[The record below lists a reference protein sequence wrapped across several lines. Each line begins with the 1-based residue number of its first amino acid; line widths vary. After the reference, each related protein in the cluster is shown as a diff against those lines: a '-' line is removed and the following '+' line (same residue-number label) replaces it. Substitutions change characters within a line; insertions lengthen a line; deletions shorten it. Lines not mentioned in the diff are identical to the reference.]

1 MFFSSLAVGCAIL
14 LSGILSAYRFELRST
29 DIIWSTATYIKER
42 AMGERRNVSWCPAIS
57 SLQRVVGGK
66 WKIEILFYVAL
77 EDVRHFGE
85 LRRCLRGVSESTLS
99 RQLKELVADDFLERV
114 DYQEVP
120 PRVEYRL
127 TRRGESFKPLLQ
139 AMWDWSEA
147 EFEFSQAEAEQM
159 REARERLGVAQ
170 VR

>member
-1 MFFSSLAVGCAIL
+1 
-14 LSGILSAYRFELRST
+14 
-29 DIIWSTATYIKER
+29 
-42 AMGERRNVSWCPAIS
+42 
-57 SLQRVVGGK
+57 VVGGK

-127 TRRGESFKPLLQ
+127 TRRGESFRPLLQ

>member
-1 MFFSSLAVGCAIL
+1 MA
-14 LSGILSAYRFELRST
+14 E
-29 DIIWSTATYIKER
+29 ER
-42 AMGERRNVSWCPAIS
+42 KVNWCPAIS

-77 EDVRHFGE
+77 EDVHHFGE

-99 RQLKELVADDFLERV
+99 RQLKELVADGFLERV
-114 DYQEVP
+114 DFKEVP

-147 EFEFSQAEAEQM
+147 EFKFSQAEAEQM
-159 REARERLGVAQ
+159 REARTRLGVPQ
-170 VR
+170 VS

>member
-1 MFFSSLAVGCAIL
+1 
-14 LSGILSAYRFELRST
+14 
-29 DIIWSTATYIKER
+29 
-42 AMGERRNVSWCPAIS
+42 MGERRNVSWCPAIS

-77 EDVRHFGE
+77 ENVRHFGE
-85 LRRCLRGVSESTLS
+85 LRRCLRGVSDSTLS
-99 RQLKELVADDFLERV
+99 RQLKELGADDFLERV

-127 TRRGESFKPLLQ
+127 TRRGESFRPLLQ

>member
-1 MFFSSLAVGCAIL
+1 MA
-14 LSGILSAYRFELRST
+14 E
-29 DIIWSTATYIKER
+29 ER
-42 AMGERRNVSWCPAIS
+42 KVNWCPAIS

-77 EDVRHFGE
+77 EDVHHFGE

-99 RQLKELVADDFLERV
+99 RQLKELVADGFLERV
-114 DYQEVP
+114 DFKEVP

-147 EFEFSQAEAEQM
+147 EFKFSQADAEQM
-159 REARERLGVAQ
+159 RAARERLGVPQ

>member
-1 MFFSSLAVGCAIL
+1 M
-14 LSGILSAYRFELRST
+14 
-29 DIIWSTATYIKER
+29 
-42 AMGERRNVSWCPAIS
+42 
-57 SLQRVVGGK
+57 
-66 WKIEILFYVAL
+66 
-77 EDVRHFGE
+77 
-85 LRRCLRGVSESTLS
+85 
-99 RQLKELVADDFLERV
+99 
-114 DYQEVP
+114 P

-127 TRRGESFKPLLQ
+127 TRRGESFRPLLQ

>member
-1 MFFSSLAVGCAIL
+1 MA
-14 LSGILSAYRFELRST
+14 E
-29 DIIWSTATYIKER
+29 ER
-42 AMGERRNVSWCPAIS
+42 KVSWCPAIS

-99 RQLKELVADDFLERV
+99 RQLKELVEDDFLERI
-114 DYQEVP
+114 DYHEVP
-120 PRVEYRL
+120 PCVEYRL
-127 TRRGESFKPLLQ
+127 TRRGESFRPLLQ

-147 EFEFSQAEAEQM
+147 EFKFSQAEAEQM
-159 REARERLGVAQ
+159 REARERLGVPQ

>member
-1 MFFSSLAVGCAIL
+1 
-14 LSGILSAYRFELRST
+14 
-29 DIIWSTATYIKER
+29 
-42 AMGERRNVSWCPAIS
+42 MGETRKVSWCPAIS
-57 SLQRVVGGK
+57 SLQRVIGGK

-85 LRRCLRGVSESTLS
+85 LRRCLRNVSESTLS
-99 RQLKELVADDFLERV
+99 KQLKELVADGFLERV
-114 DYQEVP
+114 DFGEVP

-127 TRRGESFKPLLQ
+127 TRRGLSFKPLLQ

-159 REARERLGVAQ
+159 RRERESLGIAQ

>member
-1 MFFSSLAVGCAIL
+1 MA
-14 LSGILSAYRFELRST
+14 E
-29 DIIWSTATYIKER
+29 ER
-42 AMGERRNVSWCPAIS
+42 KVNWCPAIS

-77 EDVRHFGE
+77 EDVHHFGE

-99 RQLKELVADDFLERV
+99 RQLKELVADGFLERV
-114 DYQEVP
+114 DFKEVP

-147 EFEFSQAEAEQM
+147 EFKFSQAEAEQM
-159 REARERLGVAQ
+159 RAARERLGVPQ

>member
-1 MFFSSLAVGCAIL
+1 MA
-14 LSGILSAYRFELRST
+14 
-29 DIIWSTATYIKER
+29 KER
-42 AMGERRNVSWCPAIS
+42 TISWCPAIS
-57 SLQRVVGGK
+57 SLQRVIGGK
-66 WKIEILFYVAL
+66 WKIEILFYIAL

-99 RQLKELVADDFLERV
+99 RQLKELVADGFLERV
-114 DYQEVP
+114 DYKEVP

-127 TRRGESFKPLLQ
+127 TRRGESFRPLLQ

-147 EFEFSQAEAEQM
+147 EFEFSQAEAAQM
-159 REARERLGVAQ
+159 RAARESLGMPQ

>member
-1 MFFSSLAVGCAIL
+1 
-14 LSGILSAYRFELRST
+14 
-29 DIIWSTATYIKER
+29 
-42 AMGERRNVSWCPAIS
+42 MGERKISWCPAIS
-57 SLQRVVGGK
+57 SLQRVIGGK

-99 RQLKELVADDFLERV
+99 RQLKELVADGFLERV
-114 DYQEVP
+114 DFKEVP

-127 TRRGESFKPLLQ
+127 TRRGKSFRPLLQ

-147 EFEFSQAEAEQM
+147 EFEFSQAEVDQM
-159 REARERLGVAQ
+159 RDARRSLGVPQAGPSNDS
-170 VR
+170 RP

>member
-1 MFFSSLAVGCAIL
+1 M
-14 LSGILSAYRFELRST
+14 
-29 DIIWSTATYIKER
+29 KQER
-42 AMGERRNVSWCPAIS
+42 TISWCPAIS
-57 SLQRVVGGK
+57 SLQRVIGGK

-77 EDVRHFGE
+77 EEVHHFGE
-85 LRRCLRGVSESTLS
+85 LRRCLRNVSESTLS
-99 RQLKELVADDFLERV
+99 KQLKELVADDFLERI

-127 TRRGESFKPLLQ
+127 TRRGESFRPLLQ

-159 REARERLGVAQ
+159 RKARESLGIDQ

>member
-1 MFFSSLAVGCAIL
+1 MFSSLLAVGCAIL

-42 AMGERRNVSWCPAIS
+42 AMVERRKVSWCPAIS

-114 DYQEVP
+114 DYREVP

>member
-1 MFFSSLAVGCAIL
+1 MKRG
-14 LSGILSAYRFELRST
+14 RMT
-29 DIIWSTATYIKER
+29 KEHK
-42 AMGERRNVSWCPAIS
+42 VSWCPAIS
-57 SLQRVVGGK
+57 SLQRVIGGK

-99 RQLKELVADDFLERV
+99 RQLKELVADGFLERI

-127 TRRGESFKPLLQ
+127 TRRGESFRPLLQ

-147 EFEFSQAEAEQM
+147 EFEFSQAEVEQM
-159 REARERLGVAQ
+159 REARGNLGIEQ

>member
-1 MFFSSLAVGCAIL
+1 MA
-14 LSGILSAYRFELRST
+14 E
-29 DIIWSTATYIKER
+29 ER
-42 AMGERRNVSWCPAIS
+42 KVSWCPAIS
-57 SLQRVVGGK
+57 SLQRVIGGK

-99 RQLKELVADDFLERV
+99 RQLKELVADGFLERI
-114 DYQEVP
+114 DHKEVP
-120 PRVEYRL
+120 PSTEYRL
-127 TRRGESFKPLLQ
+127 TRRGESFRPLLQ

-147 EFEFSQAEAEQM
+147 EFKFSQAETAQM
-159 REARERLGVAQ
+159 RQARERLGVSL

>member
-1 MFFSSLAVGCAIL
+1 ML
-14 LSGILSAYRFELRST
+14 LQKYLHEMEYYNLHKQEMHMA
-29 DIIWSTATYIKER
+29 KER
-42 AMGERRNVSWCPAIS
+42 TISWCPAIS
-57 SLQRVVGGK
+57 SLQRVIGGK
-66 WKIEILFYVAL
+66 WKIEILFYIAL

-99 RQLKELVADDFLERV
+99 RQLKELVADGFLERV
-114 DYQEVP
+114 DYKEVP

-127 TRRGESFKPLLQ
+127 TRRGESFRPLLQ

-147 EFEFSQAEAEQM
+147 EFEFSQAEAAQM
-159 REARERLGVAQ
+159 RAARESLGMPQ

>member
-1 MFFSSLAVGCAIL
+1 M
-14 LSGILSAYRFELRST
+14 T
-29 DIIWSTATYIKER
+29 
-42 AMGERRNVSWCPAIS
+42 GERTISWCPAIS
-57 SLQRVVGGK
+57 SLQRVIGGK

-77 EDVRHFGE
+77 EGVHRFGE
-85 LRRCLRGVSESTLS
+85 LRRCLHGVSESTLS
-99 RQLKELVADDFLERV
+99 RQLKELVADDFLERI
-114 DYQEVP
+114 DHQEVP

-147 EFEFSQAEAEQM
+147 EFEFSQAEADQM
-159 REARERLGVAQ
+159 KRARENLGIAQ